1 MAMAMLATTNT
12 FSSSSHVTARRRMIC
27 AIKKLVPFCSSELSQ
42 NKSPVKRW
50 IFDHATPKNAR
61 ASTSPTRYKRVVGSQ
76 ALRKFK
82 HGDSLSRGSCACP
95 VHSAVSHFPPDK
107 LLDAFGTASQ
117 GTQRMPRDWG
127 RYRVMRD
134 DRSSL
139 FMILQSIV
147 HRQQSTLRRTSSRF
161 PRERSKHIELTKQA
175 LEQIISMV
183 VGWLSGFFNVHR

>member
-1 MAMAMLATTNT
+1 MQ
-12 FSSSSHVTARRRMIC
+12 
-27 AIKKLVPFCSSELSQ
+27 PQ
-42 NKSPVKRW
+42 
-50 IFDHATPKNAR
+50 KNAR

-134 DRSSL
+134 ERSSL
-139 FMILQSIV
+139 LMILQSIV
-147 HRQQSTLRRTSSRF
+147 HRQQSTRLYVVRHPGFRGKGANISS
-161 PRERSKHIELTKQA
+161 
-175 LEQIISMV
+175 
-183 VGWLSGFFNVHR
+183 